1 MYKTQQQSF
10 IDRLDQLLNMVC
22 IRGEIRATKA

>member
-1 MYKTQQQSF
+1 MQKAQLQSF

-22 IRGEIRATKA
+22 VGCEIRFTDT